1 MKKKKERE
9 KRANINYIYKSAAV
23 LGEIVKL
30 IYSDDEIVVL
40 FLQTNNK
47 TNKKK
52 R

>member
-1 MKKKKERE
+1 MKKKRER